1 MDVEVAIISMGV
13 LYFLGHF
20 LTHFFNRSNI
30 PDVLILIAFGIVVG
44 PVLKVV
50 TPEMLGGAGRIFTS
64 IALIIILF
72 DGGLDLEF
80 KTIMRSMALSLRV
93 TVLCFLTTALVTCLL
108 MHYMFG
114 YSVLVGLI
122 TGFICGGT
130 SSAVVIPM
138 VNVLKVGSES
148 RTTLVLESALTDVL
162 CIVFTL
168 GVLQSMESGTL
179 LIGHM
184 IGKLISSLVLAML
197 TGALSGFV
205 WLRLLNKIRTYPNTQ
220 FATFAIVFIVY
231 GIAESLGFSGAIAAL
246 AFGIV
251 LGNHSI
257 ISYRLRQ
264 FVGTRQ
270 PMGVLTD
277 AEKILYK
284 EIVFLLKIFFFV
296 YLGISIPL
304 GHVSFV
310 VMAMCMVLAVYLL
323 RPFIIKA
330 VVRKADVS
338 TRDMSILGVMAP
350 KGLAAAVL
358 AGLPM
363 QYGVFEG
370 SDIQSITYNVVLI
383 SIVATSILVPLLQR
397 TFVGRISA
405 RFYGRSKTDNPT
417 K

>member
-1 MDVEVAIISMGV
+1 
-13 LYFLGHF
+13 
-20 LTHFFNRSNI
+20 
-30 PDVLILIAFGIVVG
+30 
-44 PVLKVV
+44 
-50 TPEMLGGAGRIFTS
+50 
-64 IALIIILF
+64 
-72 DGGLDLEF
+72 
-80 KTIMRSMALSLRV
+80 
-93 TVLCFLTTALVTCLL
+93 
-108 MHYMFG
+108 
-114 YSVLVGLI
+114 
-122 TGFICGGT
+122 
-130 SSAVVIPM
+130 
-138 VNVLKVGSES
+138 
-148 RTTLVLESALTDVL
+148 
-162 CIVFTL
+162 
-168 GVLQSMESGTL
+168 
-179 LIGHM
+179 
-184 IGKLISSLVLAML
+184 ML

-383 SIVATSILVPLLQR
+383 SIVATSILVPLLER